1 MSTSEAFYLLL
12 ICYPIALLIEAMFF
26 KPMPPGTR
34 DVPMHYS
41 WWTDK
46 YTVGGYS
53 VSLLGQPSTLV
64 FLTVNAALV
73 LISPELGMF
82 CFIFW
87 PVFRMLMA
95 SRKSY

>member
-1 MSTSEAFYLLL
+1 MSTSEAFYVLAA
-12 ICYPIALLIEAMFF
+12 CYPIALFVEAIFF
-26 KPMPPGTR
+26 KPTPPETR

-46 YTVGGYS
+46 YTVGGY
-53 VSLLGQPSTLV
+53 LRNILGQPSTLT
-64 FLTVNAALV
+64 FLAVNTVLV
-73 LISPELGMF
+73 LISPVLGVF

-87 PVFRMLMA
+87 PVFRLLMA